1 MQTMS
6 KKSTNQVKG
15 KRNITVIRNDAEWK
29 AVQVAA
35 ARRNTNPTAL
45 VDAYLHEIVA
55 TTRPNRPRT
64 IMQTNGLAKATL
76 RPEEV
81 DPDFK
86 GTATQFA
93 RLHGYIPIHTRT
105 EKELHDAARRGQAL
119 IQALR
124 EIVLPPAVNPAD
136 VHAWILE
143 GEKEGGKRDQ
153 RLLKK
158 IEEVREL
165 ITSSLPKALEEIEAW
180 LTDLRKVE
188 AGATADQ
195 LKQEQNDQ
203 GAGDH
208 HEGDA
213 DHPVNGPLDRDSVD
227 HPGDQPQ
234 QDGENNTRR

>member
-1 MQTMS
+1 MS
-6 KKSTNQVKG
+6 KKSNNQVKG

-35 ARRNTNPTAL
+35 AHRNTNPTAL

-55 TTRPNRPRT
+55 TTTPNRPRT
-64 IMQTNGLAKATL
+64 IKQTNGLAKATL

-93 RLHGYIPIHTRT
+93 RLHGYIPIHTKT

-124 EIVLPPAVNPAD
+124 EIVPLPAVNPAD

-158 IEEVREL
+158 IREVREL
-165 ITSSLPKALEEIEAW
+165 ISSGLPKALHEVEAW
-180 LTDLRKVE
+180 LTNLRKVE
-188 AGATADQ
+188 AGANADE
-195 LKQEQNDQ
+195 LEQNDQ
-203 GAGDH
+203 QAADH
-208 HEGDA
+208 HDGDLEHSV
-213 DHPVNGPLDRDSVD
+213 DRPRDRDGVD
-227 HPGDQPQ
+227 HPGHQPQ
-234 QDGENNTRR
+234 QDADDQ